1 MAVTPTYPGVYI
13 EELKSGVHPI
23 TGVATSITAF
33 AGFAPKGPVDE
44 PITVQSFT
52 EYARI
57 FGGLVANSTMS
68 YAVQQFFQNGGQ
80 NALIVRCATK
90 TGVGAATKASGAHRR
105 PGAVARGRPARAR
118 GATT

>member
-1 MAVTPTYPGVYI
+1 MPVTPTYPGVYI

-33 AGFAPKGPVDE
+33 VGFAPKGPVDE

-57 FGGLVANSTMS
+57 FGGLAADSTMS

-80 NALIVRCATK
+80 NALDRR
-90 TGVGAATKASGAHRR
+90 AARRR
-105 PGAVARGRPARAR
+105 PAPAPRAARRASRAR
-118 GATT
+118 RRRRL